1 MKISYELNPPK
12 IMIGDYFDAMRLNQE
27 LQILLN
33 RSSELVDLV
42 NGIHLTD
49 SVLGIPRVSSITA
62 ASYIM
67 KNADIRLKLSCSVR
81 TRDRNFTSFCQFVT
95 DAILVG
101 VESLLILKGDKPA
114 AAATATDRAATD
126 ADAAVEDDDEEGK
139 KGEEGGG
146 RKREEE
152 AAGGEE
158 EEGRR
163 RRIKRNR
170 QVQKSSGLKPTSI
183 LSFLNDKKYNNSIHL
198 NLSVPSKIS
207 SYYHNRSL
215 LEKKIEARPY
225 SWVTQLI
232 SSLSDLGEIVDVAK
246 SFKIKVVACIMVPSD
261 KNRRSADI
269 IGLDWK
275 EYEKN
280 PVDFIKAAS
289 TLADEVLISSP
300 NSFKA
305 GIELLRS
312 LRR

>member
-12 IMIGDYFDAMRLNQE
+12 IVIDDHHFDVMRLNQE

-33 RSSELVDLV
+33 RSSELVNLV

-62 ASYIM
+62 ASYIR
-67 KNADIRLKLSCSVR
+67 KNTGRVGRGSNNNNRLKLSCSVR

-101 VESLLILKGDKPA
+101 VESLLILRGDEP
-114 AAATATDRAATD
+114 ATAIAPAGVGAGIGTG
-126 ADAAVEDDDEEGK
+126 VK
-139 KGEEGGG
+139 GG
-146 RKREEE
+146 RKRREEE
-152 AAGGEE
+152 DGVG
-158 EEGRR
+158 
-163 RRIKRNR
+163 
-170 QVQKSSGLKPTSI
+170 QKSSGLKPTSI
-183 LSFLNDKKYNNSIHL
+183 LSILNDKKYNKSIHL
-198 NLSVPSKIS
+198 NLSVPSKIF
-207 SYYHNRSL
+207 YHNRSL
-215 LEKKIEARPY
+215 FEKKIEAKPY
-225 SWVTQLI
+225 SLVTQLI
-232 SSLSDLGEIVDVAK
+232 SSLSDLGEIVDIAK
-246 SFKIKVVACIMVPSD
+246 SFKIKVVACVMIPSD

-300 NSFKA
+300 NSFRM
-305 GIELLRS
+305 GIDLLKS
-312 LRR
+312 LGQ

>member
-1 MKISYELNPPK
+1 
-12 IMIGDYFDAMRLNQE
+12 
-27 LQILLN
+27 
-33 RSSELVDLV
+33 LVDLV

-114 AAATATDRAATD
+114 AAAT
-126 ADAAVEDDDEEGK
+126 DAAVDEDVVDNDDEGK
-139 KGEEGGG
+139 KEEGGREREEGGG
-146 RKREEE
+146 R
-152 AAGGEE
+152 
-158 EEGRR
+158 
-163 RRIKRNR
+163 RITSR

-198 NLSVPSKIS
+198 NLSVPSKIT
-207 SYYHNRSL
+207 YYHNRSL

-246 SFKIKVVACIMVPSD
+246 SVKIKVVACIMVPSD

-275 EYEKN
+275 EYKKN
-280 PVDFIKAAS
+280 PVDFIKAAGN
-289 TLADEVLISSP
+289 LADEVLISSP
-300 NSFKA
+300 NNFKA

-312 LRR
+312 LGR

>member
-12 IMIGDYFDAMRLNQE
+12 IMIGSDYFDAMRLNQE

-33 RSSELVDLV
+33 RSSELVNLV

-67 KNADIRLKLSCSVR
+67 KNAADIKRLKLSCSVR

-114 AAATATDRAATD
+114 AASKDVAA
-126 ADAAVEDDDEEGK
+126 DDDHGK
-139 KGEEGGG
+139 KEGRGRGEG
-146 RKREEE
+146 EEE
-152 AAGGEE
+152 AI
-158 EEGRR
+158 GRR
-163 RRIKRNR
+163 RTG

-207 SYYHNRSL
+207 SYHNRSL

-232 SSLSDLGEIVDVAK
+232 SSLSDLGEIVDIAK

-280 PVDFIKAAS
+280 PVDFIKTAS

-300 NSFKA
+300 NSFRT
-305 GIELLRS
+305 GIELLRR
-312 LRR
+312 L

>member
-12 IMIGDYFDAMRLNQE
+12 IVINDHHFDVMRLNQE

-33 RSSELVDLV
+33 RSSELVNLV

-62 ASYIM
+62 ASYIK
-67 KNADIRLKLSCSVR
+67 KNTGGGRGSNNNRLKLSCSVR

-101 VESLLILKGDKPA
+101 VESLLILRGDEPA
-114 AAATATDRAATD
+114 SATATAPAG
-126 ADAAVEDDDEEGK
+126 VV
-139 KGEEGGG
+139 GEVGAGIGIVGGGGG
-146 RKREEE
+146 RRREEE
-152 AAGGEE
+152 DGVG
-158 EEGRR
+158 
-163 RRIKRNR
+163 
-170 QVQKSSGLKPTSI
+170 QKSSGLKPTSI
-183 LSFLNDKKYNNSIHL
+183 LSILNDKKYNKSIHL
-198 NLSVPSKIS
+198 NLSVPSKIF
-207 SYYHNRSL
+207 YHNRSL
-215 LEKKIEARPY
+215 FEKKIEAKPY
-225 SWVTQLI
+225 SLVTQLI
-232 SSLSDLGEIVDVAK
+232 SSLSDLGEIVDIAK
-246 SFKIKVVACIMVPSD
+246 SFKIKVVACVMVPSD

-300 NSFKA
+300 NSFRM
-305 GIELLRS
+305 GIDLLKS
-312 LRR
+312 LRQ

>member
-12 IMIGDYFDAMRLNQE
+12 IVIDDHHFDVMRLNQE

-33 RSSELVDLV
+33 RSSELVNLV

-62 ASYIM
+62 ASYIK
-67 KNADIRLKLSCSVR
+67 KNTGGEGGGRRSNNNRLKLSCSVR

-101 VESLLILKGDKPA
+101 VESLLILRGDEPA
-114 AAATATDRAATD
+114 PATATAG
-126 ADAAVEDDDEEGK
+126 VV
-139 KGEEGGG
+139 GEVGAGIGIVGGGGG
-146 RKREEE
+146 R
-152 AAGGEE
+152 
-158 EEGRR
+158 RR
-163 RRIKRNR
+163 DDDDG
-170 QVQKSSGLKPTSI
+170 VGLKSSGLKPTSI
-183 LSFLNDKKYNNSIHL
+183 LSTLNDKKYNKSIHL
-198 NLSVPSKIS
+198 NLSVPSKIF
-207 SYYHNRSL
+207 YHNRSL
-215 LEKKIEARPY
+215 FEKKIEAKPY
-225 SWVTQLI
+225 SLVTQLI
-232 SSLSDLGEIVDVAK
+232 SSLSDLGEIVDIAK
-246 SFKIKVVACIMVPSD
+246 SFKIKVVACVLVPSD

-300 NSFKA
+300 NNFRM
-305 GIELLRS
+305 GIDLLKS
-312 LRR
+312 LRQ

>member
-12 IMIGDYFDAMRLNQE
+12 IVIDDHHFDVMRLNQE

-33 RSSELVDLV
+33 RSSELVNLV

-62 ASYIM
+62 ASYIR
-67 KNADIRLKLSCSVR
+67 KNTGRVGRGSNNNNRLKLSCSVR

-101 VESLLILKGDKPA
+101 VESLLILRGDEP
-114 AAATATDRAATD
+114 ATAIAPAGVGAGIGTG
-126 ADAAVEDDDEEGK
+126 VK
-139 KGEEGGG
+139 GG
-146 RKREEE
+146 RKRKEEE
-152 AAGGEE
+152 DDVG
-158 EEGRR
+158 
-163 RRIKRNR
+163 
-170 QVQKSSGLKPTSI
+170 QKSSGLKPTSI
-183 LSFLNDKKYNNSIHL
+183 LSILNDKKYNKSIHL
-198 NLSVPSKIS
+198 NLSVPSKIF
-207 SYYHNRSL
+207 YHNRSL
-215 LEKKIEARPY
+215 FEKKIEAKPY
-225 SWVTQLI
+225 SLVTQLI
-232 SSLSDLGEIVDVAK
+232 SSLSDLGEIVDIAK
-246 SFKIKVVACIMVPSD
+246 SFKIKVVACVMVPSD

-300 NSFKA
+300 NSFRM
-305 GIELLRS
+305 GIDLLKS
-312 LRR
+312 LRQ

>member
-12 IMIGDYFDAMRLNQE
+12 IMIGGDYFDAMRLNQE

-114 AAATATDRAATD
+114 AAATATD
-126 ADAAVEDDDEEGK
+126 ADVVDNHDEGK
-139 KGEEGGG
+139 KEEGGG
-146 RKREEE
+146 R
-152 AAGGEE
+152 
-158 EEGRR
+158 
-163 RRIKRNR
+163 RITSR
-170 QVQKSSGLKPTSI
+170 QVHNSSGLKPTSI

-246 SFKIKVVACIMVPSD
+246 SVKIKVVACIMVPSD

-300 NSFKA
+300 NSFRA

-312 LRR
+312 LGR

>member
-12 IMIGDYFDAMRLNQE
+12 IMIGGDYFDAMRLNQE

-33 RSSELVDLV
+33 RSSELVNLV

-62 ASYIM
+62 ASYLM
-67 KNADIRLKLSCSVR
+67 KNAADIRRLKLSCSVR

-114 AAATATDRAATD
+114 AAVDVD
-126 ADAAVEDDDEEGK
+126 VAAVDVAEEDDDHSKKEEEKEGRGEREREEG
-139 KGEEGGG
+139 
-146 RKREEE
+146 EEE
-152 AAGGEE
+152 AI
-158 EEGRR
+158 GRR
-163 RRIKRNR
+163 RTG

-207 SYYHNRSL
+207 YYHNRSL

-232 SSLSDLGEIVDVAK
+232 SSLSDLGEIVDIAK

-300 NSFKA
+300 NSFRT
-305 GIELLRS
+305 GIELLRR
-312 LRR
+312 LGRPLQ

>member
-12 IMIGDYFDAMRLNQE
+12 IVIDDHHFDVMRLNQE

-33 RSSELVDLV
+33 RSSELVNLV

-62 ASYIM
+62 ASYIR
-67 KNADIRLKLSCSVR
+67 KNTGRVGRGSNNNNRLKLSCSVR

-101 VESLLILKGDKPA
+101 VESLLILRGDEP
-114 AAATATDRAATD
+114 ATAIAPAGVGAGIGTG
-126 ADAAVEDDDEEGK
+126 VK
-139 KGEEGGG
+139 GG
-146 RKREEE
+146 RKRREEE
-152 AAGGEE
+152 DGVG
-158 EEGRR
+158 
-163 RRIKRNR
+163 
-170 QVQKSSGLKPTSI
+170 QKSSGLKPTSI
-183 LSFLNDKKYNNSIHL
+183 LSILNDKKYNKSIHL
-198 NLSVPSKIS
+198 NLSVPSKIF
-207 SYYHNRSL
+207 YHNRSL
-215 LEKKIEARPY
+215 FEKKIEAKPY
-225 SWVTQLI
+225 SLVTQLI
-232 SSLSDLGEIVDVAK
+232 SSLSDLGEIVDIAK
-246 SFKIKVVACIMVPSD
+246 SFKIKVVACVMVPSD

-300 NSFKA
+300 NNFRM
-305 GIELLRS
+305 GIDLLKS
-312 LRR
+312 LRQ

>member
-12 IMIGDYFDAMRLNQE
+12 IVIDDHHFDVMRLNQE

-33 RSSELVDLV
+33 RSSELVNLV

-62 ASYIM
+62 ASYIR
-67 KNADIRLKLSCSVR
+67 KNTGRVGRGSNNNNRLKLSCSVR

-101 VESLLILKGDKPA
+101 VESLLILRGDEP
-114 AAATATDRAATD
+114 ATAIAPAGVGAGIGTG
-126 ADAAVEDDDEEGK
+126 VK
-139 KGEEGGG
+139 GG
-146 RKREEE
+146 RKRREEE
-152 AAGGEE
+152 DGVG
-158 EEGRR
+158 
-163 RRIKRNR
+163 
-170 QVQKSSGLKPTSI
+170 QKSSGPKPTSI
-183 LSFLNDKKYNNSIHL
+183 LSILNDKKYNKSIHL
-198 NLSVPSKIS
+198 NLSVPSKIF
-207 SYYHNRSL
+207 YHNRSL
-215 LEKKIEARPY
+215 FEKKIEAKPY
-225 SWVTQLI
+225 SLVTQLI
-232 SSLSDLGEIVDVAK
+232 SSLSDLGEIVDIAK
-246 SFKIKVVACIMVPSD
+246 SFKIKVVACVMVPSD

-300 NSFKA
+300 NSFRM
-305 GIELLRS
+305 GIDLLKS
-312 LRR
+312 LRQ

>member
-1 MKISYELNPPK
+1 MKISYELHPPK
-12 IMIGDYFDAMRLNQE
+12 IMIGGDYFDAMRLNQE

-33 RSSELVDLV
+33 RSSELVNLV

-67 KNADIRLKLSCSVR
+67 KNAPDIKRLKLSCSVR

-101 VESLLILKGDKPA
+101 IESLLILKGDKPA
-114 AAATATDRAATD
+114 ADVDVEVVADDVAVAASKDVAEEEE
-126 ADAAVEDDDEEGK
+126 EDDHSKKEGRGREEQ
-139 KGEEGGG
+139 EG
-146 RKREEE
+146 EEE
-152 AAGGEE
+152 AI
-158 EEGRR
+158 GRR
-163 RRIKRNR
+163 RTRTGQMR
-170 QVQKSSGLKPTSI
+170 KSSGLKPTSI
-183 LSFLNDKKYNNSIHL
+183 LSFLNDKNYNNSIHL

-207 SYYHNRSL
+207 SYHNRSL

-232 SSLSDLGEIVDVAK
+232 SSLSDLGEIVDIAK

-261 KNRRSADI
+261 KNRLSADI

-280 PVDFIKAAS
+280 PVDFIKAAG

-300 NSFKA
+300 NSFRT
-305 GIELLRS
+305 GIELLRR
-312 LRR
+312 L